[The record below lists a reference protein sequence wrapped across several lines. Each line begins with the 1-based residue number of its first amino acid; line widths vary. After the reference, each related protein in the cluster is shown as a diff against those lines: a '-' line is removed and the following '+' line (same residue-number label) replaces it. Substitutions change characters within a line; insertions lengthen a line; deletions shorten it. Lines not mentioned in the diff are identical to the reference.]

1 VFYSTHK
8 DSRLHI
14 PRVLCNSTS
23 TFGTVRK
30 NFNHAYSGSIP
41 CCISW
46 YRRFN
51 SFFFKLGRNSMEKT
65 LALDGNPTS
74 PWHSISSPY
83 RVTQPQRGST
93 LLGSLYN
100 RWRFGYRGWNL
111 IPGKRI
117 FFCGRKSN
125 FICRASKIRVTTQKT
140 KEETLWWFKIISPQN
155 WIVLHKFQT
164 TNSPLKVHL
173 QSLGGRADRAA
184 PCLTSLGT
192 AGYGK
197 PITSPLSIRSIRS
210 ISTGFHVDWDTGGHA
225 LIFWLT
231 SSVMWPSFGDG
242 SKVNTDDVQDSG
254 DEHDNNTM
262 I

>member
-1 VFYSTHK
+1 M
-8 DSRLHI
+8 
-14 PRVLCNSTS
+14 P
-23 TFGTVRK
+23 TVVRSPA
-30 NFNHAYSGSIP
+30 AYPDIDGSIP
-41 CCISW
+41 
-46 YRRFN
+46 
-51 SFFFKLGRNSMEKT
+51 FFSNWDAIPWKRLWHWMGIQPHHGT
-65 LALDGNPTS
+65 LS
-74 PWHSISSPY
+74 PVHTGSHSPKEGQLCWVAYITGEGLATEGGIQY
-83 RVTQPQRGST
+83 LENGS
-93 LLGSLYN
+93 
-100 RWRFGYRGWNL
+100 
-111 IPGKRI
+111 